1 MSKLSVVSI
10 TVSLETK
17 QSTYG
22 GNTAENHFISFK
34 AEVPTGTEGVTLD
47 EALLSSLD
55 MHLKAFESLRG
66 AELSKGQLTKEGFD
80 ATLPKV
86 RRRFEKVKAFLTTT
100 PDTKE

>member
-1 MSKLSVVSI
+1 MEKLSVTSI

-22 GNTAENHFISFK
+22 GNTAENHFLSFK

-47 EALLSSLD
+47 EALLASLEL
-55 MHLKAFESLRG
+55 HLKAFESIRG
-66 AELSKGQLTKEGFD
+66 AELAKGQLTKDAFD

-86 RRRFEKVKAFLTTT
+86 RNRFNKIKAFLTT